1 MKRTTKQLFMSMT
14 LTLAMFAAGQS
25 QVAEA
30 ATGDLVNPNQVYSY
44 EQMTTDIQE
53 LKNAYPQL
61 IEYKSIGKTPYG
73 RDIWA
78 VKLGRGPATIFINGS
93 HHAREWLTTNLNMY
107 MIDQYAKAYAQGG
120 LYAGYSVRSVL
131 DHTSI
136 WFVPMVN
143 PDGVTLVQRG
153 STAFPENVRNGLIQM
168 NDGSRNFSRWKAN
181 GVGIDLNRQYPAN
194 WQSVSS
200 PKSPYYQNYKGSA
213 PVQASES
220 KAIVNF
226 TYETQPEIASSYHSA
241 GRVIYWY
248 YYNKPENLER
258 DRRIANRFAELTGY
272 KLMSPGSSGGGGYTD
287 WFIQEFGRPGFT
299 PELGVYPGDIPLPIS
314 AFPDEWRR
322 NQTIGLY
329 LASEGYKLWYP
340 KHTADVKIDGVMQAY
355 NPKAVIINNRTLVP
369 MRGLFESLGATV
381 SWDAA
386 TSTVTATKDE
396 HSVTLT
402 IGSQDANQD
411 GNPIE
416 LDVAPLLLQDRTMIP
431 LRFAAESLG
440 VEVSWDAPTKTVNVT
455 RPPL

>member
-1 MKRTTKQLFMSMT
+1 MKRKTQQLFMSMT
-14 LTLAMFAAGQS
+14 LTLTMCATGQS

-53 LKNAYPQL
+53 LKNAYPEL

-78 VKLGRGPATIFINGS
+78 LKLGTGPATIFINGS
-93 HHAREWLTTNLNMY
+93 HHAREWLSTNINMY

-143 PDGVTLVQRG
+143 PDGVTLQQRG
-153 STAFPENVRNGLIQM
+153 PAAFPESVRNQLIQM
-168 NDGSRNFSRWKAN
+168 NEGSRDFSRWKAN

-194 WQSVSS
+194 WSNIGG
-200 PKSPYYQNYKGSA
+200 PKSPAYQNYKGTA
-213 PVQASES
+213 PIQASETQ
-220 KAIVNF
+220 AIYNF
-226 TYETQPEIASSYHSA
+226 TYEIQPEISSAYHSA

-248 YYNKPENLER
+248 FHNKLENLDR
-258 DRRIANRFAELTGY
+258 DRRIATRYSELTGY
-272 KLMSPGSSGGGGYTD
+272 KLMPAGSSGGGGYTD
-287 WFIQEFGRPGFT
+287 WFIQEFGRPAFT
-299 PELGVYPGDIPLPIS
+299 PELGIYPGETSLPIS

-322 NQTIGLY
+322 NQTVGLY

-340 KHTADVKIDGVMQAY
+340 KHTAEVTIDGALQNY
-355 NPKAVIINNRTLVP
+355 NPKAVIINDRTLVP
-369 MRGLFESLGATV
+369 MRALFESLGATV
-381 SWDAA
+381 AWDSA
-386 TSTVTATKDE
+386 TSTVTATKGD

-402 IGSQDANQD
+402 IGSKAATQD
-411 GNPIE
+411 GTPVE
-416 LDVAPLLLQDRTMIP
+416 LDVAPRLLQDRTLIP
-431 LRFAAESLG
+431 LRFAGEALG
-440 VEVSWDAPTKTVNVT
+440 VGILWDATTRTVNVT
-455 RPPL
+455 RPPI